1 MTRTHLMAGACAA
14 ALALPGHAQEG
25 EPLVVGSIA
34 TLEGAFTVLGQE
46 GMRGLELALDQA
58 GREVAG
64 RPIELV
70 SESSD
75 TSPDS
80 AVQAARKLV
89 ENDGADVIVG
99 PLSGSEG
106 IALRDYSKTVPEV
119 TFING
124 ASAAQDTTLR
134 EPSENF
140 FRFTTDGAQW
150 MAGLGEY
157 AFEEKGYE
165 SVVTIAE
172 DYSFPYSQV
181 MGFALGFCGAGGEI
195 VDRFWT
201 PIGNADYS
209 SIVFSIPQDV
219 DAIFVALGGADAV
232 NFLNQYQQAGG
243 DKPMIGGTITVDQ
256 SVLSA
261 KGETQ
266 DYLVGTPTA
275 GPIADNADTPEWEAF
290 ADAYREAYP
299 DALPSPSLFA
309 HAYYVSTQAMLE
321 ALEEVGG
328 DLSDGQ
334 AAFREA
340 LAGLELETP
349 TGTVTLDEN
358 RQAMADIYLT
368 EVALAE
374 DGTLRNE
381 VVQVA
386 ENVGQTLGMDREA
399 FLALGEAS
407 RDNPPC
413 E

>member
-1 MTRTHLMAGACAA
+1 MRPITITITCAA
-14 ALALPGHAQEG
+14 VLAAAPAWAQDD
-25 EPLVVGSIA
+25 PITIGSIA

-46 GMRGLELALDQA
+46 GMRGLELALEEA
-58 GREVAG
+58 GYEVAG

-89 ENDGADVIVG
+89 ENDGADIIIG

-150 MAGLGEY
+150 MAPLGRY
-157 AFEEKGYE
+157 AYEEKGYE
-165 SVVTIAE
+165 RVATIAE

-181 MGFALGFCGAGGEI
+181 MGFALGFCEAGGEI
-195 VDRFWT
+195 ADRFWV

-209 SIVFSIPQDV
+209 SIVYAIPQDV
-219 DAIFVALGGADAV
+219 DAIYVALGGADAV
-232 NFLNQYQQAGG
+232 NFLNQYQQVGG
-243 DKPMIGGTITVDQ
+243 TKPMIGGTITVDQ
-256 SVLSA
+256 TVLSA
-261 KGETQ
+261 EGRTR
-266 DYLVGTPTA
+266 DYLVGTPTS
-275 GPIADNADTPEWEAF
+275 GPIADNADTPEWTAF
-290 ADAYREAYP
+290 VEAYLEAHP
-299 DALPSPSLFA
+299 DGLASPSLFA
-309 HAYYVSTQAMLE
+309 HGYYVSTVAALE
-321 ALEEVGG
+321 ALESVGG

-334 AAFREA
+334 QAFREA

-358 RQAMADIYLT
+358 RQAVADIYLT
-368 EVALAE
+368 EVAMAE
-374 DGTLRNE
+374 DGSLRNE
-381 VVQVA
+381 VREVQETVD
-386 ENVGQTLGMDREA
+386 QTLGMDREE

-407 RDNPPC
+407 RTNPPC